1 MDTQHDLAS
10 EIETAAASLGI
21 SPSTLGARAGQGGRF
36 YVRLKDGKRVW
47 PETAAKV
54 REWIAAHI
62 GASVAPAENANM
74 NAPDSADADSVRQ
87 AVQTVNERGRA

>member
-1 MDTQHDLAS
+1 MDNQHDLAS

-54 REWIAAHI
+54 RGWIAAQT
-62 GASVAPAENANM
+62 GASGSPSEITSINAADTAPMTGAGQ
-74 NAPDSADADSVRQ
+74 P
-87 AVQTVNERGRA
+87 ER

>member
-10 EIETAAASLGI
+10 EIEAAAASLGI

-54 REWIAAHI
+54 RGWIAAQI
-62 GASVAPAENANM
+62 GASGSPAENVTFNTPDAANPG
-74 NAPDSADADSVRQ
+74 AGCQPERSA
-87 AVQTVNERGRA
+87 NRGRE